1 MMKCFMLYI
10 MEVLIDNQGR
20 ADADVSHD
28 AEMDLLVNYYVGLSV
43 GGGDDNYLQPDLSL
57 FC

>member
-1 MMKCFMLYI
+1 MLYI

-20 ADADVSHD
+20 ADVSHD

-43 GGGDDNYLQPDLSL
+43 GGEDDNYLQPNLSL

>member
-1 MMKCFMLYI
+1 MLYI

-20 ADADVSHD
+20 ADVSHD
-28 AEMDLLVNYYVGLSV
+28 AEMDLIVKYYVGLSV
-43 GGGDDNYLQPDLSL
+43 WGEGDNYLQPDLSL